1 MRGKNAGDQAS
12 LEQAREEFVS
22 QWGALGKA
30 WGINPTMAQ
39 IHALLMVSV
48 EPLSTDQIMEKLQ
61 ISRGNAHG
69 NLRDLVGWGL
79 IRSVIRPGE
88 RKELFAAEKDVWK
101 MFCVVARE
109 RRRREIEPGL
119 DLLRRCAERTKGLKG
134 VEAVAFHKQ
143 IQALRDFAEVADR
156 AMEKLSRSEQNAVI
170 PWALKFFK

>member
-1 MRGKNAGDQAS
+1 MEELGKVR
-12 LEQAREEFVS
+12 EQFVS

-39 IHALLMVSV
+39 IHALLMTSP
-48 EPLSTDQIMEKLQ
+48 EPLSTDQVMEKLR

-79 IRSVIRPGE
+79 IHSVIRPGE
-88 RKELFAAEKDVWK
+88 RKELFEAEKDVWK
-101 MFCVVARE
+101 MFCLVARE

-119 DLLRRCAERTKGLKG
+119 DLLRRCEERSKSMKGAEAT
-134 VEAVAFHKQ
+134 AFHRQ
-143 IQALRDFAEVADR
+143 IRALRDFAEVADK
-156 AMEKLSRSEQNAVI
+156 AMDRLSRSEKSAVF

>member
-1 MRGKNAGDQAS
+1 MAGGKDMGE
-12 LEQAREEFVS
+12 LEKVREEFVS

-39 IHALLMVSV
+39 IHALLMTSP
-48 EPLSTDQIMEKLQ
+48 EPLSTDQVMEKLR

-88 RKELFAAEKDVWK
+88 RKELFAAEKDVWR

-109 RRRREIEPGL
+109 RRRREIEPGV
-119 DLLRRCAERTKGLKG
+119 DLLRRCEEQTKGLKG
-134 VEAVAFHKQ
+134 AEAVAFQKQ
-143 IQALRDFAEVADR
+143 IRALRDFAEVADKALER
-156 AMEKLSRSEQNAVI
+156 LSKSEQSAVI
-170 PWALKFFK
+170 PWVLKFFK

>member
-1 MRGKNAGDQAS
+1 M
-12 LEQAREEFVS
+12 LEQVRQEFVS
-22 QWGALGKA
+22 QWGVRGKA

-39 IHALLMVSV
+39 IHALMMISP
-48 EPLSTDQIMEKLQ
+48 EPMSTDQVMEKLR
-61 ISRGNAHG
+61 ISRGNAHA

-79 IRSVIRPGE
+79 VRSVIRPGE

-119 DLLRRCAERTKGLKG
+119 DLLRRCADQTKGLKG
-134 VEAVAFHKQ
+134 AEAAAFQQQ
-143 IQALRDFAEVADR
+143 IRALCEFAEVADR
-156 AMEKLSRSEQNAVI
+156 VMERLSKGEKSTVI